1 MLVTEIP
8 KVILSTQVKDFGLY
22 SSNRNHVRNPE
33 EMFDINERKEN
44 SSERFSTLKSKNV
57 GW

>member
-33 EMFDINERKEN
+33 EMFEINEREETN
-44 SSERFSTLKSKNV
+44 SERWSSLDWEVV
-57 GW
+57 G

>member
-1 MLVTEIP
+1 MRVTEIP

-33 EMFDINERKEN
+33 EMFEINEREETN
-44 SSERFSTLKSKNV
+44 SERWSSLDWEVV
-57 GW
+57 G